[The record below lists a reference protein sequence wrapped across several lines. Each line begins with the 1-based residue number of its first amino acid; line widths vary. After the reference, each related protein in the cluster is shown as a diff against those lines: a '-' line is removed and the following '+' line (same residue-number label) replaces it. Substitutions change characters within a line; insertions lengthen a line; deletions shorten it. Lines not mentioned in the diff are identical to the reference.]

1 MITPEERERSYDRY
15 ALYRENR
22 ARFELEMLRPFTIAF
37 LFWLLGFIA
46 ICVFFN
52 RIDWILTYIFVG
64 IPIAVLI
71 GAFIPMQ
78 SDGDMGKQSAGQR
91 IKMSTVTL
99 QDLDA
104 VKGID
109 GVWVDGN
116 HVKFEI
122 PKEQANEVIDRINA
136 EAKAKGLAIR
146 ISKEELKSDEEKDNK
161 DESYGRLAHA
171 LKKKAEHDTVK
182 NDQEE
187 INMDKAKGTS
197 TETGYVNKN
206 NQRNNGKTDEPG
218 TDNGQWFY
226 EMECLICGHKYKAN
240 GSDIWQ
246 RKCPKCQG
254 GKE

>member
-1 MITPEERERSYDRY
+1 MITPEERERSYERY

-109 GVWVDGN
+109 GVWADGN
-116 HVKFEI
+116 HVRFEM
-122 PKEQANEVIDRINA
+122 PREQANEIIDKINS
-136 EAKAKGLAIR
+136 EAKEKGLT
-146 ISKEELKSDEEKDNK
+146 ISIKKIELQSTDEKETSFTTDEGD
-161 DESYGRLAHA
+161 
-171 LKKKAEHDTVK
+171 AETMK
-182 NDQEE
+182 
-187 INMDKAKGTS
+187 S

-206 NQRNNGKTDEPG
+206 NQKNLGKTDEPG
-218 TDNGQWFY
+218 SGYFQWFY
-226 EMECLICGHKYKAN
+226 EMECLNCGHKYKAN
-240 GSDIWQ
+240 GHDIWL

-254 GKE
+254 GKP